1 MIVKMTIDR
10 RTAVRVRLSGIC
22 ARVLAEGPEHEH
34 TVDVVNVSPQG
45 ACVTVPWNAESATR
59 VLLGAW
65 MGSGALSL
73 VLDGSPETATARVHW
88 VSAPGLDRPLFGLH
102 FVEPITSFAPLVRRL
117 VARSG

>member
-10 RTAVRVRLSGIC
+10 RTAVRVRLSGIR
-22 ARVLAEGPEHEH
+22 ARILEEGPEREH
-34 TVDVVNVSPQG
+34 AVGVVNVSPHG
-45 ACVTVPWNAESATR
+45 ACVTAAWSAESATR
-59 VLLGAW
+59 ILLGAW
-65 MGSGALSL
+65 MGSGALRL

-88 VSAPGLDRPLFGLH
+88 VSAPELDRPLFGLH